1 MYIRGKIVLI
11 DDRHNLY
18 LKITDQPFLE
28 DYCLLS
34 FHVFYEHI
42 VWFQD
47 TLDAVE
53 NLLKKHEA
61 FEKSA
66 ATQEERFAALEK
78 LTTVRQFYT
87 GFILDLHFILDLLL
101 PVCW

>member
-42 VWFQD
+42 V
-47 TLDAVE
+47 
-53 NLLKKHEA
+53 
-61 FEKSA
+61 
-66 ATQEERFAALEK
+66 
-78 LTTVRQFYT
+78 
-87 GFILDLHFILDLLL
+87 
-101 PVCW
+101 